1 MPGWNA
7 SKPGSMSQ
15 ITLETE
21 MMPPDDNYD
30 EVTGVTDLTP
40 EEREILLW
48 FSVIGLAGG
57 LVLRILWGV

>member
-1 MPGWNA
+1 
-7 SKPGSMSQ
+7 MSQ